1 MIGGIYDGG
10 AAMAGQRICHTY
22 CPLPLTAPP
31 TTALSER
38 HRNTPGASADMSP
51 ARTAGL
57 LFLLTALATGVSVV
71 ARLVGSQEPPPDSTL
86 YVPVIL
92 DTNLY
97 AVAGAARVV
106 SGLALLAWGVLCWRR
121 MMPPGG
127 AAAMRAA
134 TALLGMSGIV
144 TAASGA
150 CMLALAAAVP
160 EITAGS
166 SLASLAA
173 TWDIPGWVE
182 PLNEA
187 RSITGKAGFTLAGLG
202 LVALAP
208 AQWRIGG
215 RLLQTGA
222 VASAAIGIA
231 MLFIWVDAATVMHR
245 ISGIAFLIW
254 LIVYGGGLT
263 VGRTPPKAPAVAP

>member
-1 MIGGIYDGG
+1 
-10 AAMAGQRICHTY
+10 
-22 CPLPLTAPP
+22 
-31 TTALSER
+31 
-38 HRNTPGASADMSP
+38 MSP

-57 LFLLTALATGVSVV
+57 LLLLTALATGVSVV
-71 ARLVGSQEPPPDSTL
+71 TRLAGSQEPPPDSTL

-92 DTNLY
+92 DTDLY
-97 AVAGAARVV
+97 AVAGAARVF
-106 SGLALLAWGVLCWRR
+106 SGLALLAWAVLCWRR
-121 MMPPGG
+121 AMEAGG
-127 AAAMRAA
+127 AAVMRAA
-134 TALLGMSGIV
+134 SALLGMSGIV

-150 CMLALAAAVP
+150 CMLALADAVP
-160 EITAGS
+160 EIAAGS

-202 LVALAP
+202 LIALAA

-245 ISGIAFLIW
+245 ISGIAFLLW
-254 LIVYGGGLT
+254 LIVYGGGLVIGLT
-263 VGRTPPKAPAVAP
+263 VGRMPPPKAPVGSD

>member
-1 MIGGIYDGG
+1 
-10 AAMAGQRICHTY
+10 
-22 CPLPLTAPP
+22 
-31 TTALSER
+31 
-38 HRNTPGASADMSP
+38 MSP

-57 LFLLTALATGVSVV
+57 LLLLTALATGVSVV
-71 ARLVGSQEPPPDSTL
+71 TRLAGSQEPPPDSTL
-86 YVPVIL
+86 YAPVIL

-106 SGLALLAWGVLCWRR
+106 SGLALLALAVLCWRR
-121 MMPPGG
+121 AMEAGG
-127 AAAMRAA
+127 VAVMRSA

-160 EITAGS
+160 ETAAGS

-173 TWDIPGWVE
+173 TGAIPGWVE

-187 RSITGKAGFTLAGLG
+187 RSTTGKAGFTLAGLG
-202 LVALAP
+202 LVALAA

-215 RLLQTGA
+215 KLLQTGA

-245 ISGIAFLIW
+245 ISGIAFLLW
-254 LIVYGGGLT
+254 LIAYGSGLVIGLT
-263 VGRTPPKAPAVAP
+263 VGRMPPPKAPVGSD

>member
-1 MIGGIYDGG
+1 
-10 AAMAGQRICHTY
+10 
-22 CPLPLTAPP
+22 
-31 TTALSER
+31 
-38 HRNTPGASADMSP
+38 MSP

-57 LFLLTALATGVSVV
+57 LLLLTALATGVSVV
-71 ARLVGSQEPPPDSTL
+71 TRLAGSQEPPPDSTL

-106 SGLALLAWGVLCWRR
+106 SGLALLAAAFVGWRGR
-121 MMPPGG
+121 RLMPPAGG
-127 AAAMRAA
+127 TAVMRAS
-134 TALLGMSGIV
+134 TALPGMSGIV

-160 EITAGS
+160 ETAAGS

-173 TWDIPGWVE
+173 TWAVPGWVE

-202 LVALAP
+202 LVALAA

-245 ISGIAFLIW
+245 ISGIAFLLW
-254 LIVYGGGLT
+254 LIACGGGLAIGLT
-263 VGRTPPKAPAVAP
+263 VGRMPPPKAPAVAP

>member
-1 MIGGIYDGG
+1 
-10 AAMAGQRICHTY
+10 
-22 CPLPLTAPP
+22 
-31 TTALSER
+31 
-38 HRNTPGASADMSP
+38 MSP

-57 LFLLTALATGVSVV
+57 LLLLTALATGVSVV
-71 ARLVGSQEPPPDSTL
+71 TRLAGSQEPPPDSTL

-92 DTNLY
+92 DTMLY
-97 AVAGAARVV
+97 FVSGAARVF
-106 SGLALLAWGVLCWRR
+106 SGLALLALAVLCWRR
-121 MMPPGG
+121 AMEAGG
-127 AAAMRAA
+127 VAVMRVSA
-134 TALLGMSGIV
+134 ALLGMSGVV

-160 EITAGS
+160 ETAAGS
-166 SLASLAA
+166 SLASLAGTGA
-173 TWDIPGWVE
+173 VPGWVE

-245 ISGIAFLIW
+245 ISGIAFLLW
-254 LIVYGGGLT
+254 LIVYGGGFAVGLT
-263 VGRTPPKAPAVAP
+263 VGRMPPPKAPVGSD